1 MDNEIKLKISDFYKN
16 VDKHLV
22 NNLFKDE
29 NLNTVLKLSMQTEL
43 PLFNMTG
50 NKWKIKD
57 KRKLLKEIES
67 EKKNKVCQLT
77 KSLDSIIDITMENI
91 KNTNDK
97 VISDIN
103 NINHLR
109 RNIEKDD
116 IYETIKNITKK
127 SYNSKSEKRIIKNE
141 DNVDLLSD
149 PKINKK
155 LNKLKN
161 NYLEIYSN

>member
-1 MDNEIKLKISDFYKN
+1 
-16 VDKHLV
+16 
-22 NNLFKDE
+22 
-29 NLNTVLKLSMQTEL
+29 MQTEL

-57 KRKLLKEIES
+57 KRKLLKEIEN
-67 EKKNKVCQLT
+67 EKKNKVSQLT